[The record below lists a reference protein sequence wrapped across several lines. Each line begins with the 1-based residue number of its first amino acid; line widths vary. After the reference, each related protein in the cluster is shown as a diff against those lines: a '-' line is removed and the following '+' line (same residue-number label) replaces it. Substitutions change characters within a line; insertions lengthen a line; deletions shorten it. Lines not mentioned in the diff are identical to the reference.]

1 LASTAFVPLSASLLI
16 SLTTSNSKEQQ
27 MRKHIHT
34 NNNDFDEKG
43 LLKDG
48 HTYRAKLTMMDNLS
62 ARDRRIAAAIDARYN
77 ARNQMRV
84 TDATGDPMGLH
95 RPGWRVPAQD
105 SRPLAG
111 HVVTD
116 AVANARRQYVADLE
130 NAWRT
135 PSAPPSGSFGG
146 DPSIVGAGS
155 RGQSGIQ
162 PGDHDDNDLLQDRA
176 PAHLARVHD
185 GTGDSGLAMHRPGFR
200 VTDAPLSDE
209 LQRVYD
215 AYERELTTAW
225 RRGAGKGEVV
235 PDAPKAT
242 GNDAMPVDDIKTAY
256 RLYCEEISQAW
267 KTPR

>member
-1 LASTAFVPLSASLLI
+1 LLI

-34 NNNDFDEKG
+34 NNDDFDEKG

-48 HTYRAKLTMMDNLS
+48 HTYRAKLTMMDGLS
-62 ARDRRIAAAIDARYN
+62 ARDRRIAAAIDARHN

-105 SRPLAG
+105 ARPLAD

-116 AVANARRQYVADLE
+116 AVANARRQYVTDLE

-135 PSAPPSGSFGG
+135 PPNGWSTPPSGSFGD

-200 VTDAPLSDE
+200 VTDVPPSDE
-209 LQRVYD
+209 LQRARD
-215 AYERELTTAW
+215 AYEYGLTTAW
-225 RRGAGKGEVV
+225 RHDARNEGALSDG
-235 PDAPKAT
+235 PKAS
-242 GNDAMPVDDIKTAY
+242 GNDAMPVDDIETLY
-256 RLYCEEISQAW
+256 RLYAEEISQAW
-267 KTPR
+267 RTPR